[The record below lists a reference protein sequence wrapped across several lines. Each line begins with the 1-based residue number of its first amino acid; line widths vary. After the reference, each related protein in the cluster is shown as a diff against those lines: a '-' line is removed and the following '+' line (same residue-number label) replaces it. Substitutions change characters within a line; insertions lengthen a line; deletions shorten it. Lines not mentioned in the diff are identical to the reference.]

1 MKLWYLQKKVCATIG
16 EFTKAFSGYYI
27 VFMNYIA
34 ALPFAR

>member
-1 MKLWYLQKKVCATIG
+1 MKRCYLQKKNFATIM

-27 VFMNYIA
+27 VFMKYIA